1 MKHKSVAKHGH
12 HHNGNHQEGAGIDRK
27 LHDPVADR
35 LIPLEP
41 LDLAKIRSI
50 DDLVRA
56 MSGLALGMGRGLNC
70 GALSGGCCI
79 LGLYGG
85 RANEDERVHPR
96 YDLMIEQ
103 FTAWFVDAMA
113 KKYGGV
119 NCQEI
124 INFDPKLMQQRC
136 PGLILDCWRKI
147 REILAEHRID
157 VAGPVPAV
165 WEES

>member
-1 MKHKSVAKHGH
+1 MDDESFRIAELLLQGFTCGH
-12 HHNGNHQEGAGIDRK
+12 
-27 LHDPVADR
+27 V
-35 LIPLEP
+35 
-41 LDLAKIRSI
+41 LAKLALEEQGRENP
-50 DDLVRA
+50 DLVRA

-85 RANEDERVHPR
+85 RANDDERVHPR

-103 FTAWFVDAMA
+103 FTAWFVDEMA

-136 PGLILDCWRKI
+136 PGLILETWRKI
-147 REILAEHRID
+147 KEILAEHRID
-157 VAGPVPAV
+157 VAGPAPAV